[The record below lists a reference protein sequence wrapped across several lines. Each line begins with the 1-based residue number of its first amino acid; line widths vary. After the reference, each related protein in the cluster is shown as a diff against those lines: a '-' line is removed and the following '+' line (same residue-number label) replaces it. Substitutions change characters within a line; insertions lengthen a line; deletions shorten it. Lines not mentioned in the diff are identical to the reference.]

1 MGLKEAIKPT
11 PVSSPAVLHAFLAG
25 QGTVTYGGGASAA
38 AAAVAASAGAGAAAL
53 AAQTFSVLEG
63 AMFAL
68 PKLGLDALG
77 AALLWVCLWG
87 VLSVCVFLL

>member
-38 AAAVAASAGAGAAAL
+38 AAVAASAGAGAAAL
-53 AAQTFSVLEG
+53 AAQTFSALEG
-63 AMFAL
+63 ATFAL

-77 AALLWVCLWG
+77 AALLWACLWG